1 MENKH
6 FTAEQM
12 IDFGYWLYQNFGQ
25 FTNDRDPEVKK
36 AYLIQFC
43 IERKLFT
50 KETNEEKSNR
60 IPIIRG

>member
-43 IERKLFT
+43 IERKIF
-50 KETNEEKSNR
+50 TNEQ
-60 IPIIRG
+60 

>member
-25 FTNDRDPEVKK
+25 FANDRDPESKK

-43 IERKLFT
+43 IEKNLFT
-50 KETNEEKSNR
+50 KNTSEEKSSK